1 MKIAIVHYHL
11 RHGGVTN
18 VIQSTQEALR
28 GTGVEILVI
37 SGEEPA
43 EGITIDNLVVIPGLQ
58 YRKTAF
64 LSMSEGLAD
73 ALKDAAENHFGS
85 QPDVWHFHNH
95 NLGKNV
101 LMPLAITSLA
111 EEKASILLQMHDFP
125 EDGRPKNYVA
135 QRSFF
140 DLEKDFR
147 RTLYPLASHIHYAT
161 INQRDRNF
169 LKAAGMIPDQLH
181 LLPNS
186 VTGIKPA
193 TTPDQNPF
201 SKGKRFILYPTR
213 AIRRKNI
220 GELLLLALAYGD
232 QFDFAT
238 SLVPENPEW
247 FAVYE
252 QWRGLAQKMK
262 LPISFGIGQDGQH
275 QFSDLIGWSDAI
287 LTTSIAEGFG
297 LAFLEP
303 WLSGKSVVGRN
314 LPRITSD
321 FEASGI
327 SLDHLYERIEVPLD
341 WVGESELRKTADET
355 LRRIYLAYDRPLS
368 RHAVD
373 QTFSRWVVNGCVD
386 FGMLHEDFQRKVIL
400 KVAADPGALKA
411 LNLPSLE
418 PSSEA
423 VIATNRQLVETFYS
437 VATYGENLLALYQ
450 KIAKSPRSKVS
461 SLNPQQVLKQF
472 LDPWRLNLLRT

>member
-11 RHGGVTN
+11 RRGGVTN

-28 GTGVEILVI
+28 GSGVEILVI

-43 EGITIDNLVVIPGLQ
+43 EGVIIDNLAVIPGLQ
-58 YRKTAF
+58 YRKSAY
-64 LSMSEGLAD
+64 LSMSDGLAD
-73 ALKDAAENHFGS
+73 ALKDTAENHFGS

-101 LMPLAITSLA
+101 LMPLAISSLA

-135 QRSFF
+135 QRGFF
-140 DLEKDFR
+140 DVEKDFR
-147 RTLYPLASHIHYAT
+147 RTLYPMASHVHYAT

-169 LKAAGMIPDQLH
+169 LKAAGMTPDQLH

-193 TTPDQNPF
+193 TSPDQKPF
-201 SKGKRFILYPTR
+201 SKGKKFILYPTR

-220 GELLLLALAYGD
+220 GELLLLALAYGRD
-232 QFDFAT
+232 FDFAT

-247 FAVYE
+247 FSVYE
-252 QWRGLAQKMK
+252 QWRALATEMK
-262 LPISFGIGQDGQH
+262 LPIFFGIGQDGQY
-275 QFSDLIGWSDAI
+275 QFPDLVGWSDAI

-321 FEASGI
+321 FGASGI
-327 SLDHLYERIEVPLD
+327 SLDHLYQRIEVPLE
-341 WVGESELRKTADET
+341 WVGEDQLRKTADAT
-355 LRRIYLAYDRPLS
+355 LRWIYLAYDRPLPQN
-368 RHAVD
+368 AVD
-373 QTFSRWVVNGCVD
+373 QTFSRWVVNDCVD

-400 KVAADPGALKA
+400 KVAGDPGALKA
-411 LNLPSLE
+411 LNLPELQ
-418 PSSEA
+418 PCSE
-423 VIATNRQLVETFYS
+423 VEIAINRQLVENSYS
-437 VATYGENLLALYQ
+437 VSSYGKNLLSLYQ
-450 KIAKSPRSKVS
+450 KISKSPRSKVS
-461 SLNPQQVLKQF
+461 SLNPNQVLNQF